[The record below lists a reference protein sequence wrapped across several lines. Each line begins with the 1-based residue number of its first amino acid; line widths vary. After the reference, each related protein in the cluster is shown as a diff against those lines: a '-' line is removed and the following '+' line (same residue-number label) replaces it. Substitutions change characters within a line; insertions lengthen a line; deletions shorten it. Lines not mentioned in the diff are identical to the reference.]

1 MSYVGMNNPKVAEN
15 FRYSW
20 QFPAELGA
28 YGSLSYYKTATW
40 LATLEGLVGRPVMDE
55 IMQTYFA
62 RWKFKH
68 PCARDFIAVA
78 NEVVAKR
85 QGNRFG
91 PNLDWYFDQV
101 LYGTV
106 VCDYKLTRIS
116 NDEVLPPSGIVDQPG
131 KKTLLPPNDSE
142 EDDDASRYRS
152 RITVERLGEMML
164 PVEVLVHFEDGRE
177 VRENWDGQAR
187 TQSYSYE
194 GKSRVAWAKVDPQN
208 KLLLDV
214 NLSNNS
220 RAVEPATAPFWKYAV
235 KFLFWVQNA
244 LQWAATLA

>member
-1 MSYVGMNNPKVAEN
+1 M
-15 FRYSW
+15 
-20 QFPAELGA
+20 
-28 YGSLSYYKTATW
+28 
-40 LATLEGLVGRPVMDE
+40 
-55 IMQTYFA
+55 
-62 RWKFKH
+62 
-68 PCARDFIAVA
+68 
-78 NEVVAKR
+78 
-85 QGNRFG
+85 
-91 PNLDWYFDQV
+91 
-101 LYGTV
+101 LYGTA

-116 NDEVLPPSGIVDQPG
+116 NDEVLPPSGIVDQSG
-131 KKTLLPPNDSE
+131 KKALLRHSESE

-187 TQSYSYE
+187 TQSYGYE

-220 RAVEPATAPFWKYAV
+220 RAVAPATAPFWKYTV